1 MRFLKT
7 KCVYHLREVNMTQ
20 TQQKNNIL
28 EFPGSSEGAE
38 VVKADTDEGY
48 TRIANTL
55 LEAVYRCDLT
65 ARQSRVLLA
74 VIRKTYG
81 FNRKMDWLSAPL
93 IAEAIN
99 YTGDDSNVR
108 KDIKALKDRNI
119 LISEGKKIGP
129 NPVLS
134 SWIFTKQVENNT
146 GRKLPANRL
155 KTTCKQVE
163 NNPVNRSKTTRT
175 KDSIKDNKKNNTKD
189 KAVFPEWLNQELFG
203 DFVAMRKEIKKPMS
217 DKAVILAIGKL
228 EKLKAEGE
236 DIDAVLEQSIFNTWQ
251 GLFAVKKPNQ
261 IVNQKPQPQGPAR
274 KQLFDPRA
282 EQ

>member
-1 MRFLKT
+1 
-7 KCVYHLREVNMTQ
+7 MTQ

-38 VVKADTDEGY
+38 VVKADTDDGY

-81 FNRKMDWLSAPL
+81 FNRKTDWLSAPL

-99 YTGDDSNVR
+99 YSGDDSNIR

-134 SWIFTKQVENNT
+134 SWKFTKQVENYT
-146 GRKLPANRL
+146 GRKQPANRL

-189 KAVFPEWLNQELFG
+189 KAVLPEWLNQELFG

-217 DKAVILAIGKL
+217 DKAVKLAIGKL

-251 GLFAVKKPNQ
+251 GLFAVRKANQ
-261 IVNQKPQPQGPAR
+261 PVNQKPQPQGPAR
-274 KQLFDPRA
+274 KPFFDPRA